1 MIRKTSRKS
10 LNSLIFL
17 LMTST
22 FGLLL
27 GLTNTETI
35 SFFRSIDA
43 GLVAKINGSEILH
56 VDYELAI
63 SLFETDRRARASV
76 EDREMILRRLIE
88 EELLVQYA
96 MDRDLLRLDMNARR
110 ILLQSVIGG
119 FAVNDLTQGE
129 DRSGYISPRFEDYLS
144 ELRKTADIHL
154 EPNR

>member
-1 MIRKTSRKS
+1 MIRKASQKN
-10 LNSLIFL
+10 LNALIFL
-17 LMTST
+17 LITST

-27 GLTNTETI
+27 GLINTETI

-56 VDYELAI
+56 VAYDRAI
-63 SLFETDRRARASV
+63 SLFETDRRARASI

-96 MDRDLLRLDMNARR
+96 MDRDLLRRDISARR

-119 FAVNDLTQGE
+119 LAVNDLTPGE
-129 DRSGYISPRFEDYLS
+129 DRIGYISPRFEDYLP
-144 ELRKTADIHL
+144 ELRTTADIQL

>member
-1 MIRKTSRKS
+1 MIKKTSRKS

-35 SFFRSIDA
+35 SFFRSLDA

-56 VDYELAI
+56 IDYELAI
-63 SLFETDRRARASV
+63 SLFETDRRVRASV

>member
-1 MIRKTSRKS
+1 MIRKTNRKN

-22 FGLLL
+22 FGFLL
-27 GLTNTETI
+27 GLINTETI

-56 VDYELAI
+56 VDYERAI
-63 SLFETDRRARASV
+63 SLFETDRRARASI

-119 FAVNDLTQGE
+119 FAVNDLTPGE
-129 DRSGYISPRFEDYLS
+129 DRNGYISPRFEDYLS

>member
-1 MIRKTSRKS
+1 MIKNTSRKS

-27 GLTNTETI
+27 GLINTETI

-56 VDYELAI
+56 VDYERAI
-63 SLFETDRRARASV
+63 SLFETDRRARASI
-76 EDREMILRRLIE
+76 EDREIILRRLIE

-96 MDRDLLRLDMNARR
+96 MDRDLLRRDISARR

-119 FAVNDLTQGE
+119 FAVNDLTPGE
-129 DRSGYISPRFEDYLS
+129 DRIGYISPRLEDYLS
-144 ELRKTADIHL
+144 ELRKTAEIHL

>member
-1 MIRKTSRKS
+1 MIKNTSRKS

-56 VDYELAI
+56 VDYEQAI
-63 SLFETDRRARASV
+63 SLFETDRRARASI

-119 FAVNDLTQGE
+119 LAVNDRTLGE
-129 DRSGYISPRFEDYLS
+129 DRSGYISPTFEDYLS

>member
-1 MIRKTSRKS
+1 MIKKTSRKS
-10 LNSLIFL
+10 LSSLIFL

-35 SFFRSIDA
+35 SFFRSLDA

-56 VDYELAI
+56 IDYELAI
-63 SLFETDRRARASV
+63 SLFETDRRVRASV

>member
-1 MIRKTSRKS
+1 MIKNTSRKS

-63 SLFETDRRARASV
+63 SLFETDRRVRASV

>member
-22 FGLLL
+22 FGLFL

-56 VDYELAI
+56 VDYEKAI
-63 SLFETDRRARASV
+63 SLFETDRRARASI
-76 EDREMILRRLIE
+76 EDREMILRR
-88 EELLVQYA
+88 
-96 MDRDLLRLDMNARR
+96 
-110 ILLQSVIGG
+110 
-119 FAVNDLTQGE
+119 
-129 DRSGYISPRFEDYLS
+129 
-144 ELRKTADIHL
+144 
-154 EPNR
+154 

>member
-1 MIRKTSRKS
+1 MIKKTSRKS
-10 LNSLIFL
+10 LSSLIFL

-56 VDYELAI
+56 VDYQQAI
-63 SLFETDRRARASV
+63 SLFETDRRARASI

-96 MDRDLLRLDMNARR
+96 MDRDLLRRDISARR

-119 FAVNDLTQGE
+119 LAVNDLTPGE
-129 DRSGYISPRFEDYLS
+129 DRIGYISPRLEDYLS
-144 ELRKTADIHL
+144 ELRKTAEIHL